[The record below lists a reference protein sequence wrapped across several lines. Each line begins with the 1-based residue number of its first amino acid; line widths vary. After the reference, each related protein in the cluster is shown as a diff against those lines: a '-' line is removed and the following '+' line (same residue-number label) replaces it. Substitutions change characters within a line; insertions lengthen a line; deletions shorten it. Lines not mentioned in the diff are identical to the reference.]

1 MARVMIVFED
11 NPDGS
16 CAPKIAVPKGDPQEI
31 PAEWKDRTVAQS
43 LAIMAYEYLVHLRQE
58 AEGEKN
64 ATQAANE
71 ILESIKK
78 HSGDRQIRPGHG
90 NGEATPIV

>member
-1 MARVMIVFED
+1 MAKIMIVFED

-16 CAPKIAVPKGDPQEI
+16 CTPRIAVPKGDPQKI

-43 LAIMAYEYLVHLRQE
+43 LAIMAYEYLAQLRQE

-64 ATQAANE
+64 ATQVANE

-78 HSGDRQIRPGHG
+78 HSGDQQVRPGHG
-90 NGEATPIV
+90 NGETTPTV